1 MRWKM
6 YDCCRE
12 DEEENEGE
20 KRRAADTRDKMN
32 EAEETAWSRQGGTLS
47 LLRKV
52 QKTVTNTELLCSAL
66 SLQK

>member
-1 MRWKM
+1 M

-32 EAEETAWSRQGGTLS
+32 EAEETA
-47 LLRKV
+47 
-52 QKTVTNTELLCSAL
+52 
-66 SLQK
+66 